1 MSTCPACHQPIP
13 KSCDT
18 CGEQIIFREG
28 KPVSWQN
35 HFKTGCGR
43 NGRVRAPAVDPELME
58 ALTVNFGKDRALLMA
73 PTLRGKTVEE
83 KMEDAL
89 SRKWGNGTPANN

>member
-13 KSCDT
+13 QTCKK

-35 HFKTGCGR
+35 HFKVCGAKVKKA
-43 NGRVRAPAVDPELME
+43 RVS
-58 ALTVNFGKDRALLMA
+58 FGKPPAATEAEQRSFDAA
-73 PTLRGKTVEE
+73 VE
-83 KMEDAL
+83 KATKNVT
-89 SRKWGNGTPANN
+89 SANS